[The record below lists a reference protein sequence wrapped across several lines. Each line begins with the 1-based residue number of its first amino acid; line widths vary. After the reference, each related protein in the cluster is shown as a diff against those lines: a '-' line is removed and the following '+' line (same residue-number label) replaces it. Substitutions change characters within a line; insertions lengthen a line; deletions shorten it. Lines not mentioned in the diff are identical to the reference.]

1 MRAAA
6 RRLNAFLIVGC
17 FIGIDAQNR
26 IFRAHFDRSCC
37 SFTFGNAVFDSA
49 YLAIFARRRCRRPIF
64 PIARIEQI
72 RRQTAPRFK
81 AFDLACFTLFV
92 FFCAFFVITIFFAC
106 LAMRARLGFA
116 PHSTFATIHDQFA
129 IALRL
134 LRYTFGFGGAFI
146 DAIDRLAYLV
156 FAFAL
161 DGDAPFFIG
170 ATRRDLVAIAF
181 RLLWLALI
189 GGIGLFGLAH
199 CPLLDIFNANRTVG
213 AFFFLELPFHALF
226 DHAGIASIAR
236 IGDAIDPDHHSFV
249 VAPRKCA
256 HSEQR
261 KNS

>member
-1 MRAAA
+1 
-6 RRLNAFLIVGC
+6 
-17 FIGIDAQNR
+17 
-26 IFRAHFDRSCC
+26 
-37 SFTFGNAVFDSA
+37 
-49 YLAIFARRRCRRPIF
+49 
-64 PIARIEQI
+64 
-72 RRQTAPRFK
+72 
-81 AFDLACFTLFV
+81 
-92 FFCAFFVITIFFAC
+92 
-106 LAMRARLGFA
+106 MRARLGFA

-161 DGDAPFFIG
+161 DGDAPFFIGATRRDLFAIALRLIGHTLSVGLWLLGLARRLPFGIQHADFTRLLAIFGFAPCLIG